1 MDKRSIKEYIL
12 MVLFVL
18 IIALIL
24 GGMVLGPFGYQTL
37 SLILSGAACLLCVIA
52 LVYLFIVWKTK

>member
-37 SLILSGAACLLCVIA
+37 SLILSGAACLLCVISMMHR
-52 LVYLFIVWKTK
+52 